1 MAKFFY
7 QVLDPKLWN
16 YSQSEIKKNKIVY
29 SQRQYYT
36 LIRAIKAHFDHIVE
50 KRINSIKKR
59 FLNQTDPI
67 SMTVSALFD
76 ANFRKQK
83 RFGPSEEE
91 VRSKVYLAYKK
102 RKPITLVG
110 LMFTRKNT
118 CTLKTGSFCEASLD
132 LAEIISFFNLNA
144 WCQLINHFYPFG
156 CNYYILSEGKRFTD
170 AFDLCL
176 PLVRLY
182 QKKLKDLVSNYN
194 LSHIFIEDFED
205 FLERN
210 LPSNLKISR
219 EYFYQKAIEIY
230 KNKVNLDLHNF
241 DQSIKNI
248 IINDPIKDD
257 RNRENNFIPLWRSI
271 IHSIPY
277 FPLRQLAN
285 SFGVEYEFLYKDVF
299 MVIFTGKK
307 SKYPIKDEI
316 KEYILLRSF
325 DKAILHNSRVLADNM
340 TKIFVEKLIDETAFR
355 TSINPKPGDHLGIYA
370 IRETASRVQPW
381 HGKVMIYKSG
391 NKIRYTCLTR
401 LEIEG
406 EHNAIPVYVGQG
418 KIPVFYLD
426 KVIVNSL
433 EDISYHNLLLDF
445 SNQ

>member
-7 QVLDPKLWN
+7 QVLSSKLWN
-16 YSQSEIKKNKIVY
+16 YSQSEIRKNKIIY
-29 SQRQYYT
+29 SQSQYYT
-36 LIRAIKAHFDHIVE
+36 LIKTLKNHFDHIVE
-50 KRINSIKKR
+50 TRINSIKKR
-59 FLNQTDPI
+59 FLHHADPI
-67 SMTVSALFD
+67 NMTVTALFD
-76 ANFRKQK
+76 VNFRKQK
-83 RFGPSEEE
+83 KFGPSVEE
-91 VRSKVYLAYKK
+91 VRSKVSLAYKK
-102 RKPITLVG
+102 RKPIILIG

-118 CTLKTGSFCEASLD
+118 CPLKTGSFCEASLD

-156 CNYYILSEGKRFTD
+156 CNYYILSEGRRFVE

-182 QKKLKDLVSNYN
+182 QKKLKDLVKNYN
-194 LSHIFIEDFED
+194 LSHLIIEDFED

-210 LPSNLKISR
+210 LSGDLKISR
-219 EYFYQKAIEIY
+219 EFFYQKTIEVY
-230 KNKVNLDLHNF
+230 KNIVKLDLRNF

-257 RNRENNFIPLWRSI
+257 RNSENNFIPLWRSI

-299 MVIFTGKK
+299 MAIFTGKN
-307 SKYPIKDEI
+307 SKYPVKNEI

-340 TKIFVEKLIDETAFR
+340 AKIFVEKFIDETAFR

-370 IRETASRVQPW
+370 IRETTSRVQPW
-381 HGKVMIYKSG
+381 HGKVMMYKSG

-406 EHNAIPVYVGQG
+406 GYNAIPVYVGQG

-426 KVIVNSL
+426 KAIVNSL
-433 EDISYHNLLLDF
+433 EDISCHSLLLDF